1 MDEIKLLEQ
10 QISGEYTDDIPNNE
24 HEELKLPESS
34 GRELILSNQHRG
46 VIQHNEEEDLQPLQL
61 DERELILQ
69 LDERELIKNAFRNSP
84 RLFSLVHSYTEAV
97 DTIIKKTEEAKYIAN
112 EIRDIIRDIYYQLFP
127 NKETYVG
134 VVTIVRDIFYEEF
147 LGWKLLPDGKHDP
160 GIWQTY
166 PATGERVGPTKLQPE
181 FEKVGKTISGLVTS
195 VQKTLNK
202 KSSKSIVSN
211 NAEVCSLCLQS
222 ILQFVVYFR

>member
-10 QISGEYTDDIPNNE
+10 QQISGENKDDIPNNE
-24 HEELKLPESS
+24 QEELKLPESS

-61 DERELILQ
+61 DERELI
-69 LDERELIKNAFRNSP
+69 KNAFRNSP

-97 DTIIKKTEEAKYIAN
+97 DAIIKKTEEAKYIAD

-134 VVTIVRDIFYEEF
+134 VVTLVRDIFYEEF

-211 NAEVCSLCLQS
+211 NAEVCSLCL
-222 ILQFVVYFR
+222 

>member
-10 QISGEYTDDIPNNE
+10 QQISGENKDDIPNNE
-24 HEELKLPESS
+24 QEELELPESS
-34 GRELILSNQHRG
+34 GRELILSNQQRG
-46 VIQHNEEEDLQPLQL
+46 FIQHNEDEDLQPLQP
-61 DERELILQ
+61 
-69 LDERELIKNAFRNSP
+69 DERELIKNAFRNSP

-97 DTIIKKTEEAKYIAN
+97 DAIIKKTEEAKNIAD

-211 NAEVCSLCLQS
+211 NAKVCSLCL
-222 ILQFVVYFR
+222 

>member
-1 MDEIKLLEQ
+1 MDEIKLLEEQ
-10 QISGEYTDDIPNNE
+10 QISGENKDDIPNNE
-24 HEELKLPESS
+24 QEELELPKSS

-61 DERELILQ
+61 DERELI
-69 LDERELIKNAFRNSP
+69 KNAFRNSP

-97 DTIIKKTEEAKYIAN
+97 DAIIKKTEEAKNIAD

-211 NAEVCSLCLQS
+211 NAEVCSLCL
-222 ILQFVVYFR
+222 